1 MKITKEMKKT
11 KEFARRE
18 IKLLLLGTGEAGKS
32 TVIKQMRIIHGKE
45 FADEKSRAK
54 WVQSVR
60 ENVLESIHILLR
72 NLEKLD
78 IPLGDRRNQEHATR
92 VMDAAKKHYDASAVP
107 EVFRAIAALWQDEGI
122 RECYRR
128 RAEFRFIYLSDSSK
142 YFLDQ
147 VTVLADPKYV
157 PTQQD
162 ILRVR
167 KSSTG
172 VQEYEFTVKGCS
184 FRVVDVGGQRSE
196 RRKWIHCFENV
207 NAMIFV
213 ASLSDFDQE
222 LLDKTANNYEDR
234 TVNRMEESLALFNVV
249 IQDRFLQTASII
261 LLLNKTDIFQ
271 EKLQERDLA
280 DYFPDYAHFQ
290 PESQPAPGP
299 KKDPQTAGQYVL
311 SKYMAI
317 NDCHV
322 AGKSASSSTEKDEQ
336 GKVRRPQPNTEN
348 EQLMFSHFTC
358 ATDTKNM
365 KFIAKAV
372 EDRLLQEALID
383 FNLALV

>member
-1 MKITKEMKKT
+1 MPHFCDAIACCPCLYDDETKSKRKVHQRITDEIEKAKKL
-11 KEFARRE
+11 ARRE
-18 IKLLLLGTGEAGKS
+18 IKLLLLGTEEAGKS

-45 FADEKSRAK
+45 SQDGKSLAK

-60 ENVLESIHILLR
+60 EDVSRVHSHSPEGTWR
-72 NLEKLD
+72 NWTFRWR
-78 IPLGDRRNQEHATR
+78 DRGNQEHATR
-92 VMDAAKKHYDASAVP
+92 VMDAARKHYDASAVP

-128 RAEFRFIYLSDSSK
+128 RAEFRFIYLSDSS
-142 YFLDQ
+142 
-147 VTVLADPKYV
+147 
-157 PTQQD
+157 
-162 ILRVR
+162 
-167 KSSTG
+167 
-172 VQEYEFTVKGCS
+172 
-184 FRVVDVGGQRSE
+184 GQRSE
-196 RRKWIHCFENV
+196 RRKWIHCFEKV

-249 IQDRFLQTASII
+249 IQDRFLQNASII

-271 EKLQERDLA
+271 EKLQERHLA

-317 NDCHV
+317 NDCHA
-322 AGKSASSSTEKDEQ
+322 AGKFASSSMEKDEQ
-336 GKVRRPQPNTEN
+336 F
-348 EQLMFSHFTC
+348 MFAHFTC
-358 ATDTKNM
+358 ATDTKNI
-365 KFIAKAV
+365 KLITKAV